1 MAENMIV
8 FDSLSYANK
17 LEEVGFTREQ
27 AEVQATILTDYMDS
41 TLVSKKDMINST
53 NDLKRD
59 IEGVRAELKRDIAE
73 THVKIEA
80 LRTEL
85 KRDIADTHVK
95 IEACRTELKRDI
107 EETHVKIEACRTDLK
122 RDIEKLRM
130 EMSLKIDQLGDRM
143 TIKLGS
149 IMVVGIAAMVAIQK
163 LL

>member
-27 AEVQATILTDYMDS
+27 AEVQATILTDYLDS
-41 TLVSKKDMINST
+41 TLVSKKDMVNST
-53 NDLKRD
+53 N
-59 IEGVRAELKRDIAE
+59 ELKRDIAD

-85 KRDIADTHVK
+85 KRDI
-95 IEACRTELKRDI
+95 EQLRTELKRDI
-107 EETHVKIEACRTDLK
+107 AETHVKIEACRTDLK
-122 RDIEKLRM
+122 RDIEELRM
-130 EMSLKIDQLGDRM
+130 EMNLKIDQLGDRM

>member
-27 AEVQATILTDYMDS
+27 AEVQATILTDYLDS
-41 TLVSKKDMINST
+41 TLVSKKDMVNST

-80 LRTEL
+80 CRTEL
-85 KRDIADTHVK
+85 KRDIEELRTELKYDIAQTHVK

-107 EETHVKIEACRTDLK
+107 E
-122 RDIEKLRM
+122 
-130 EMSLKIDQLGDRM
+130 QLGDRM
-143 TIKLGS
+143 IIKLGS

>member
-59 IEGVRAELKRDIAE
+59 IEGVRAELKRDIE
-73 THVKIEA
+73 E

-85 KRDIADTHVK
+85 KRDIAETHVK

-107 EETHVKIEACRTDLK
+107 AETHVKIEA
-122 RDIEKLRM
+122 LRM
-130 EMSLKIDQLGDRM
+130 EMNLKIDQLGDRM